1 MEQQIPS
8 NFRSLIADLS
18 KDLSITFSDYSYLW
32 SKWNDP
38 ELTDVELRSVFEY
51 CLKVF
56 PERFFD
62 ILYQN
67 DEMFSVNSEVNTYF
81 LPNVSFKFLFNCED
95 VTDTTKK
102 TMWKY
107 LQLILFSIVGSIKD
121 KANFGETMN
130 MFEGIDEK
138 ELQEKLKETMS
149 GITDFFTNME
159 DNIGSSNKESGDDEP
174 DVNTTREHFRNMFEN
189 MGSSFEGMPNMENI
203 QDHLKALFD
212 GKIGKLAKELAEE
225 ISGEFS
231 DLVGEDMKD
240 VKNTQDV
247 IKKLM
252 KNPKKIMDLMKK
264 VSGKL
269 DNKMKSGEISREEL
283 MKEAGDL
290 LSKMKDM
297 GGQDQFNEM
306 FKKMAS
312 SMGGLGKN
320 MRLDK
325 NALERLTKEST
336 MRDKM
341 KSKLEQKKH
350 MQAEELE
357 KKKKEIR
364 ERLEA
369 QQKIAANY
377 SLANKDSPNNL
388 VFRLDGEEVQEK
400 SMANSFIH
408 PDLLKEMEAEKPVEV
423 ATKKKKK
430 NKNKK

>member
-1 MEQQIPS
+1 
-8 NFRSLIADLS
+8 
-18 KDLSITFSDYSYLW
+18 
-32 SKWNDP
+32 
-38 ELTDVELRSVFEY
+38 
-51 CLKVF
+51 
-56 PERFFD
+56 
-62 ILYQN
+62 
-67 DEMFSVNSEVNTYF
+67 MFSVNSEVNTYF

-107 LQLILFSIVGSIKD
+107 LQLILFSIVGSIKN

-159 DNIGSSNKESGDDEP
+159 DHIGSSKKESVDDEP
-174 DVNTTREHFRNMFEN
+174 EVNTTREHFRNMFEN
-189 MGSSFEGMPNMENI
+189 MGSSFEGMPNMDNI

-269 DNKMKSGEISREEL
+269 DNKMNSGEISREEL

-320 MRLDK
+320 MRLDT